1 MIFTFSKIF
10 DFTQFDCLKTCFV
23 AKCKVCSVQFH
34 HIASRFSFR
43 IHRVKLGRASNNA
56 KSVWVPYFCQLYA
69 AVALLPCLE
78 VNRHAARVMF
88 LEYVGEGPIDT
99 TLMLVGKVCTCEN

>member
-1 MIFTFSKIF
+1 M
-10 DFTQFDCLKTCFV
+10 LKVYGC
-23 AKCKVCSVQFH
+23 
-34 HIASRFSFR
+34 HISASWPAVYT
-43 IHRVKLGRASNNA
+43 IM
-56 KSVWVPYFCQLYA
+56 YA

-88 LEYVGEGPIDT
+88 LEYIGEGPIDT